1 MTTATPDR
9 PSRLL
14 FLGEDSLCDGFRLIG
29 FETLSN
35 PSDQEV
41 ETLLAHLIREREQA
55 FVIVDQRLMQANI
68 PSLRHIRREGGRI
81 LLIAVPPLRTP
92 DDLASEVAERV
103 RTLFGNSTAIKGR
116 QP

>member
-1 MTTATPDR
+1 MTTATTDR

-35 PSDQEV
+35 PSEPQV
-41 ETLLAHLIREREQA
+41 EALLAHLIREREQA

-81 LLIAVPPLRTP
+81 LLIAVPPLQSP
-92 DDLASEVAERV
+92 DVLASEVAERV
-103 RTLFGNSTAIKGR
+103 QALFGNSNALKGIR
-116 QP
+116 P

>member
-1 MTTATPDR
+1 MTTATPER

-14 FLGEDSLCDGFRLIG
+14 FLGEDGLGDGFRLIG
-29 FETLSN
+29 FETLTN

-41 ETLLAHLIREREQA
+41 ETLLARLIRERENA

-81 LLIAVPPLRTP
+81 LLIAVPPLNNP
-92 DDLASEVAERV
+92 DVLASEVSERV
-103 RTLFGNSTAIKGR
+103 QALFGNSNALKGIR
-116 QP
+116 P

>member
-1 MTTATPDR
+1 MVDWFDPA
-9 PSRLL
+9 
-14 FLGEDSLCDGFRLIG
+14 
-29 FETLSN
+29 
-35 PSDQEV
+35 
-41 ETLLAHLIREREQA
+41 LLARIGVRDIISGTIGQYA
-55 FVIVDQRLMQANI
+55 DQRLMQANI